1 MCITG
6 YVSCIWNDMED
17 KDRKMIKKELDL
29 YRKKGV
35 GPVSGRER
43 PAVRETLPGPARWR
57 NMAPTCGD
65 YCQDD
70 KGNLK
75 RINFTFIEDK
85 E

>member
-1 MCITG
+1 MYHGLC
-6 YVSCIWNDMED
+6 SCIWNDMED

-35 GPVSGRER
+35 GLYLEGRASSPGNIAR
-43 PAVRETLPGPARWR
+43 ACAVAEHGTYMR
-57 NMAPTCGD
+57 D
-65 YCQDD
+65 SCQDD

>member
-1 MCITG
+1 
-6 YVSCIWNDMED
+6 MED

-35 GPVSGRER
+35 GLYLEGRASSPGNIAR
-43 PAVRETLPGPARWR
+43 ASAVAGHGTDRRG
-57 NMAPTCGD
+57 CG
-65 YCQDD
+65 QDD
-70 KGNLK
+70 MGNLK